1 MEPLYLFVFTHYPT
15 HRSGIG
21 NQSGGLIS
29 PRRRFAL
36 LARKYSRHKLDKAV
50 TRPRCP
56 CLPDRQA
63 HSDHPAQ
70 SRSQDREN

>member
-1 MEPLYLFVFTHYPT
+1 MEPLYLFVFTHYPA

-29 PRRRFAL
+29 P
-36 LARKYSRHKLDKAV
+36 HKCSWHKFDKAV

-56 CLPDRQA
+56 FPPDRQA